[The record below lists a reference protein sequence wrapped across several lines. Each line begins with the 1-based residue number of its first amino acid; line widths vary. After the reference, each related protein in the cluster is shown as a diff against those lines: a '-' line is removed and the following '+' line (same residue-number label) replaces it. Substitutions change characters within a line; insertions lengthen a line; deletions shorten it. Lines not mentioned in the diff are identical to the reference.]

1 MKQLFLATI
10 FVFAALALQ
19 AQEDVPN
26 VIVKNLKGENVN
38 FADVIKKG
46 RITVVSFWA
55 TWCVP
60 CKKEI
65 NNISEVMPEWKKNMD
80 FDFVAVS
87 IDDTRNIAKVK
98 SYVNGQKWEFPT
110 LIDPNQDLKQKLNF
124 PSVPYTVVFDQTG
137 KIVYTHQGYVE
148 GDEIVLRDKL
158 KELLQAK

>member
-1 MKQLFLATI
+1 MKKIILAAMILIVATI
-10 FVFAALALQ
+10 AK
-19 AQEDVPN
+19 AQDVPN
-26 VIVKNLKGENVN
+26 VQVKNVKGENVN

-65 NNISEVMPEWKKNMD
+65 NNISEVMPEWKKNLD
-80 FDFVAVS
+80 FDFVTVS

-98 SYVNGQKWEFPT
+98 SYVNTMKWDFQT

-124 PSVPYTVVFDQTG
+124 PSVPYTVVFDGNG

-148 GDEIVLRDKL
+148 GDEMMLRDKL
-158 KELLQAK
+158 KELLQK

>member
-1 MKQLFLATI
+1 MKKIFLLASI
-10 FVFAALALQ
+10 LVFTLNIK
-19 AQEDVPN
+19 AQDVPK
-26 VIVKNLKGENVN
+26 VDVKNANGENVN
-38 FADVIKKG
+38 FYNVIKKG

-65 NNISEVMPEWKKNMD
+65 NNVFELMPEWKKNLD

-98 SYVNGQKWEFPT
+98 SYVNGQKWDFPV

-124 PSVPYTVVFDQTG
+124 PSVPFTIIFDQNG

-148 GDEIVLRDKL
+148 GDELILKDKL
-158 KELLQAK
+158 EELLKQK

>member
-1 MKQLFLATI
+1 MKKIVLAAMILIVATI
-10 FVFAALALQ
+10 VK
-19 AQEDVPN
+19 AQDVPN
-26 VIVKNLKGENVN
+26 VQVKNVKGENVN

-65 NNISEVMPEWKKNMD
+65 NNISEVMPEWKKNLD
-80 FDFVAVS
+80 FDFVTVS

-98 SYVNGQKWEFPT
+98 SYVNTMKWDFQT

-124 PSVPYTVVFDQTG
+124 PSVPYTVVFDGNG

-148 GDEIVLRDKL
+148 GDEIMLRDKL
-158 KELLQAK
+158 KELLQK

>member
-1 MKQLFLATI
+1 MKKIILAAMILIVVTI
-10 FVFAALALQ
+10 AK
-19 AQEDVPN
+19 AQDVPN
-26 VIVKNLKGENVN
+26 VQVKNVKGENVN

-65 NNISEVMPEWKKNMD
+65 NNISEVMPEWKKNLD
-80 FDFVAVS
+80 FDFVTVS

-98 SYVNGQKWEFPT
+98 SYVNTMKWDFPT

-124 PSVPYTVVFDQTG
+124 PSVPYTVVFDGNG

-148 GDEIVLRDKL
+148 GDEIMLKDKL
-158 KELLQAK
+158 KELLQK